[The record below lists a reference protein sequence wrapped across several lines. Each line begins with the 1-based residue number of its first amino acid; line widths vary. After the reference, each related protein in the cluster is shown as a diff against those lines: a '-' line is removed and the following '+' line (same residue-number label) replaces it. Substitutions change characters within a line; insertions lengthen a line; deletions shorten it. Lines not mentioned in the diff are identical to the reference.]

1 MIIIFVALIHT
12 FHIAGALL
20 RPIDADLQRR
30 KKMILKRM
38 EEDKRIGVQT
48 CIILQ
53 RLIEQKRQDRAI
65 SSGSLNNAIITR
77 DNQFIREKDL
87 RGHKLF
93 NRYMFVKKWMPIVML
108 IKRLIWFLALF
119 SEVSRVRSTLP
130 DLAENH
136 TSDYKACSI
145 LFSFFESPVLASNP
159 WQMNCKWK
167 KIVML

>member
-1 MIIIFVALIHT
+1 MIINFVAIIHT
-12 FHIAGALL
+12 FHILGALL

-87 RGHKLF
+87 RSHKLF
-93 NRYMFVKKWMPIVML
+93 NRYMLVKYECQL
-108 IKRLIWFLALF
+108 
-119 SEVSRVRSTLP
+119 
-130 DLAENH
+130 
-136 TSDYKACSI
+136 
-145 LFSFFESPVLASNP
+145 
-159 WQMNCKWK
+159 
-167 KIVML
+167 